1 MRLRTDLAVE
11 AREIAGENIGGV
23 DFDTYSENGMEISR
37 LTVRTERARLALGK
51 EEGTYVTIE
60 LESLTDRFSDTDG
73 RLRTI
78 GAEIRRS
85 SRDSATRRLRPIL
98 SARKPPRRCS
108 QRATSRESSR
118 ARRDL
123 TGCGLSR

>member
-51 EEGTYVTIE
+51 EEGTYVT
-60 LESLTDRFSDTDG
+60 
-73 RLRTI
+73 
-78 GAEIRRS
+78 
-85 SRDSATRRLRPIL
+85 
-98 SARKPPRRCS
+98 SARRKAPM
-108 QRATSRESSR
+108 SR
-118 ARRDL
+118 
-123 TGCGLSR
+123 LSLNR